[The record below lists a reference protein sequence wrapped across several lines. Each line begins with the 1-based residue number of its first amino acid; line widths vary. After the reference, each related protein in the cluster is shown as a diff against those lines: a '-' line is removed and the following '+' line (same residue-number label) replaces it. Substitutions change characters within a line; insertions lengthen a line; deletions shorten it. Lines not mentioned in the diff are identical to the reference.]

1 MAKKPK
7 VPQKRNS
14 SRLRNQLIAIP
25 ALAFVVKLGIIA
37 RIQGFDWFAASNGDM
52 TAGLKTLLDKNYAPS
67 HVWYGADA
75 ENYLRS
81 VLGLFRDG
89 LFSTEGNLH
98 YWPAGYP
105 ILIWIVGIIG
115 QGSMLAL
122 VAVFQSLLYF
132 IACAFFVNEIR
143 QSRLVNF
150 SWPIALFLSLNPTLA
165 LNTIAIGYELPTA
178 SLTLIAISALMRR
191 ARLLTTKAVEMNLII
206 SSVSFSIATFMQPRL
221 GLMAVALFL
230 IWSFSMFPVKSAVT
244 SLLVAIAIVAIGP
257 AFMTFR
263 NSQAMGFAAIS
274 TNLGVTMSIGAGDE
288 ATGGYT
294 GTSSSLECPE
304 ISGNA
309 AQMDSAKVKCVI
321 AWYASNPNKLLKL
334 AWNKSVYFWS
344 PWFGPVANGTMA
356 RNPWRVN
363 HPMNETIKTESGAN
377 TVYGNT
383 GKLVSWMWLLGG
395 LFLLFWGTRFLWQAG
410 GAEKLW
416 GLSAFTLVML
426 NWLSSI
432 ATIGDHR
439 FRIPTMGLSVT
450 LQAIGLASLLISKR
464 RRLVGSAT
472 EVTWPG
478 LHWKRSP
485 ETDNLQP

>member
-7 VPQKRNS
+7 IPQKRNS
-14 SRLRNQLIAIP
+14 SGLRNQLFAIP

-89 LFSTEGNLH
+89 FFSTERNLH

-105 ILIWIVGIIG
+105 ILIWMVGLVG

-122 VAVFQSLLYF
+122 VAVLQSLLYF
-132 IACAFFVNEIR
+132 VACAFFVNEIR

-150 SWPIALFLSLNPTLA
+150 SWPIALFLTFNPTLA

-178 SLTLIAISALMRR
+178 SFSLISVAALMRKVR
-191 ARLLTTKAVEMNLII
+191 MGTPRVCDNNLMIAAT
-206 SSVSFSIATFMQPRL
+206 SFALATFMQPRL
-221 GLMAVALFL
+221 ALLALVFFV
-230 IWSFSMFPVKSAVT
+230 IWSLSKFPIKTAALALVVSMS
-244 SLLVAIAIVAIGP
+244 IVVIGP
-257 AFMTFR
+257 AIMMFR
-263 NSQAMGFAAIS
+263 NSQAMGFTAIS
-274 TNLGVTMSIGAGDE
+274 TNLGVTMNIGAGDE
-288 ATGGYT
+288 ATGGYN
-294 GTSSSLECPE
+294 GKYNGVPCPE
-304 ISGNA
+304 AVGNE
-309 AQMDSAKVKCVI
+309 AQVDSAKVKCVI
-321 AWYASNPNKLLKL
+321 TWYAKNPGKFLKL
-334 AWNKSVYFWS
+334 SWNKAIYYWS

-356 RNPWRVN
+356 RNPWRIN
-363 HPMNETIKTESGAN
+363 HPLNETIKTQSGAN

-439 FRIPTMGLSVT
+439 FRIPTMTLSVT

-472 EVTWPG
+472 EVRWPG
-478 LHWKRSP
+478 LHWKRGP